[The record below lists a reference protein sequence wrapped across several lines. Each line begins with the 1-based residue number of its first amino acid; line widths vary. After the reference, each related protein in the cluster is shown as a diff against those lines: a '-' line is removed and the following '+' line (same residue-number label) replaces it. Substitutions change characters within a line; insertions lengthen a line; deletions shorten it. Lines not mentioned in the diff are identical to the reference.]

1 MYSYRLQLKILKN
14 VDQLSQLDPG
24 KQALFSA
31 ILNLVTTLLAA
42 SEEVV
47 SSSTQ
52 PDFSILVK
60 SNADVYEVLSTKLGN
75 NVDVEVLSE
84 TAE

>member
-1 MYSYRLQLKILKN
+1 MYAYRLQLKILKN
-14 VDQLSQLDPG
+14 VEQLSQLEPG
-24 KQALFSA
+24 KQALFNA

-47 SSSTQ
+47 SSNTQ

-60 SNADVYEVLSTKLGN
+60 SNTDIYELLSTKLGN

-84 TAE
+84 IAE